1 MLFNAPTNHDKY
13 KKKKKKSVKYLGKI
27 NRHTEHTL
35 DKIIYKKFKSHYVV
49 MIRQNKGIPKRRKS
63 IF

>member
-13 KKKKKKSVKYLGKI
+13 KKKKKKCKVFGKD
-27 NRHTEHTL
+27 NTEHTL